1 MQWRGLFAGN
11 HRAWLIHLRLAQQR
25 SGVGYARLLQFIFK
39 NGTGIT
45 CAILNGKGQ
54 REWIGPLGQ
63 AAGERIAVEIARYH
77 VQLAILCLRGA
88 FRQRPHL
95 AEHRDRVVRR
105 HADKR

>member
-11 HRAWLIHLRLAQQR
+11 HRAWLIYLRLAQQR

-39 NGTGIT
+39 NGTGIAS
-45 CAILNGKGQ
+45 AILNGEGQ
-54 REWIGPLGQ
+54 REGIGPLGQ

-77 VQLAILCLRGA
+77 VQLAILRLRGT

-95 AEHRDRVVRR
+95 AEHRDRVV
-105 HADKR
+105 